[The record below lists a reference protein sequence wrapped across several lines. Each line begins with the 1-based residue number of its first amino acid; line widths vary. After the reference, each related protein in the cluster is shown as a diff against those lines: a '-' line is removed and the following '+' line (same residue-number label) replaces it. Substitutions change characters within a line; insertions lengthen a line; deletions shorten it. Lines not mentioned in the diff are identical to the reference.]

1 MEVMADNFYRKTN
14 FPIRAKNSLTS
25 YWLIYKPTKKNDR
38 PVLKISKQTIHCL
51 CKTHQNS
58 LQSQDNV
65 IVVSGH
71 DHNLQ
76 FIDKDNIKQIISG
89 AGSKS
94 TAAINQMI
102 FLWKNGY
109 ATLDLYENGKST
121 VSFSA

>member
-1 MEVMADNFYRKTN
+1 MHHPLMSNGSHGGQFSIEKQIFPLEQKIPLPVIGSFINLLRKRQGQSSRYQN
-14 FPIRAKNSLTS
+14 
-25 YWLIYKPTKKNDR
+25 
-38 PVLKISKQTIHCL
+38 KQYTAYVKRI
-51 CKTHQNS
+51 KTL

-94 TAAINQMI
+94 TAARAINQMI
-102 FLWKNGY
+102 FPMEKWICY
-109 ATLDLYENGKST
+109 
-121 VSFSA
+121 FRPI

>member
-1 MEVMADNFYRKTN
+1 MHHPLMSNGSHGGQFSIKTN

-38 PVLKISKQTIHCL
+38 ASPQDIQNKQYTAYVKRI
-51 CKTHQNS
+51 KTL

-94 TAAINQMI
+94 TAARAINLND
-102 FLWKNGY
+102 FSY
-109 ATLDLYENGKST
+109 GKMDMLL
-121 VSFSA
+121 

>member
-1 MEVMADNFYRKTN
+1 MHHPLMSNGSHGGQFSIEKQIFPLEQKIPLPVIGSFINLLRKT
-14 FPIRAKNSLTS
+14 TG
-25 YWLIYKPTKKNDR
+25 

-76 FIDKDNIKQIISG
+76 LLIRIISN
-89 AGSKS
+89 KS
-94 TAAINQMI
+94 LVVQ
-102 FLWKNGY
+102 
-109 ATLDLYENGKST
+109 DLNLQQLEL
-121 VSFSA
+121 

>member
-1 MEVMADNFYRKTN
+1 
-14 FPIRAKNSLTS
+14 
-25 YWLIYKPTKKNDR
+25 
-38 PVLKISKQTIHCL
+38 
-51 CKTHQNS
+51 
-58 LQSQDNV
+58 V

-94 TAAINQMI
+94 TAARAIIIND
-102 FLWKNGY
+102 FPEWNGY

>member
-1 MEVMADNFYRKTN
+1 MEVMADNFLEKQI
-14 FPIRAKNSLTS
+14 FPLEQKILTS

-38 PVLKISKQTIHCL
+38 GQSSRYPKQTIHCL

-94 TAAINQMI
+94 TAARAINPND
-102 FLWKNGY
+102 FSY
-109 ATLDLYENGKST
+109 GKMDMLL
-121 VSFSA
+121 

>member
-25 YWLIYKPTKKNDR
+25 YWLIYKPTKKKTTG

-94 TAAINQMI
+94 TAAINPND
-102 FLWKNGY
+102 FSY
-109 ATLDLYENGKST
+109 GKMDMLL
-121 VSFSA
+121 

>member
-1 MEVMADNFYRKTN
+1 
-14 FPIRAKNSLTS
+14 
-25 YWLIYKPTKKNDR
+25 
-38 PVLKISKQTIHCL
+38 
-51 CKTHQNS
+51 
-58 LQSQDNV
+58 V

-94 TAAINQMI
+94 TAARAINQMI

>member
-1 MEVMADNFYRKTN
+1 MHHPLMSNGSHGGQFSIEKQI
-14 FPIRAKNSLTS
+14 FPLEQKILTS

-38 PVLKISKQTIHCL
+38 ASPQDIQKTIHCL

-94 TAAINQMI
+94 TAARAINPNDFPMEKWI
-102 FLWKNGY
+102 CYFRPI
-109 ATLDLYENGKST
+109 
-121 VSFSA
+121 